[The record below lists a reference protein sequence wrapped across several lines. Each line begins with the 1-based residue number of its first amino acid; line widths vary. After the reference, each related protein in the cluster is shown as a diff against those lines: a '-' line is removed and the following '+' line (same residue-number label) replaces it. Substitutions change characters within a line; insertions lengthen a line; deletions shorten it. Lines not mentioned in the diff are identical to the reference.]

1 MGCFVRRR
9 REDADR
15 SPGIGQEEGRRL
27 PKQRLQG
34 RERLVVRI
42 SDEGTGQRRV
52 NAGKNFPGDGAGF
65 AGEVSRRACF
75 AARTTDPDH
84 LLATVGLG

>member
-15 SPGIGQEEGRRL
+15 SPEIGRGEARRL
-27 PKQRLQG
+27 PKRRLQG
-34 RERLVVRI
+34 RERLEVRI
-42 SDEGTGQRRV
+42 SDEGTGQGGV
-52 NAGKNFPGDGAGF
+52 NAGEDFPGDGSGL
-65 AGEVSRRACF
+65 AGEVSRRASF

-84 LLATVGLG
+84 LLATVGVG